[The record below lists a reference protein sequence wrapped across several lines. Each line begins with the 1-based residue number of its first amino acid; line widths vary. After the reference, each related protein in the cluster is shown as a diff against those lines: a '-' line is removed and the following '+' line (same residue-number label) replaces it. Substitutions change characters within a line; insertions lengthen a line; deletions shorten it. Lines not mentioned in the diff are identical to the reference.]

1 MRGIII
7 FTIIILFSSCSGG
20 GDDIDPFLYLKS
32 TELELVCE
40 DTDTLV
46 VETAGIEMLKWETD
60 NDFSITVDNNGIV
73 NAIRVGE
80 TIVTVKDIGSELQ
93 AKCNITVSPKYFTY
107 TEPPLVF
114 GSSQEEFK
122 EEMEKL
128 SDYSYRLGND
138 IFLNYDT
145 GSDSDINTNI
155 TMLVSMFNENKLMSI
170 IITLSK
176 IDNVL
181 KFLSERY
188 KKISQ
193 TGDGDTEPIIYSFIN
208 KEGDLSIIYKEEPSK
223 VGSTITYSPV
233 EKTEQ

>member
-7 FTIIILFSSCSGG
+7 FTIIILFSSCSSG

-32 TELELVCE
+32 TELELVCG
-40 DTDTLV
+40 DADTLI
-46 VETAGIEMLKWETD
+46 VETAGIEMLQWETD

-93 AKCNITVSPKYFTY
+93 AKCNITVSPKYYTY

-122 EEMEKL
+122 EEMERL
-128 SDYSYRLGND
+128 SEYYSLVFGND
-138 IFLNYDT
+138 IVQNYNYSDDNISLAICSFKENELKSIILNIKKK
-145 GSDSDINTNI
+145 SNINT
-155 TMLVSMFNENKLMSI
+155 
-170 IITLSK
+170 
-176 IDNVL
+176 
-181 KFLSERY
+181 FLSERY

-193 TGDGDTEPIIYSFIN
+193 TGDGEDEPAIHSFIN
-208 KEGDLSIIYKEEPSK
+208 KAGDLSIIYKEELAE

-233 EKTEQ
+233 EKTE